1 MGEPSRGADAAEE
14 LRVLL
19 VDDEPLARDLLR
31 HLLVD
36 AGVEVIGECTDG
48 LQAIEAIRL
57 LAPDLVFLDIEMPGV
72 DGFEVVE
79 AIGPEAMPPVVFVT
93 AHAEHALRAFQVHAL
108 DYVLKPISAARF
120 AESFRV
126 ARARLQTRDPGAAQ
140 LALSSLLAARGRE
153 HYRRRFLVRRR
164 ERLVV
169 IDAAEVDLIEAA
181 GNYVRL
187 EHGSQAS
194 LFRTTIA
201 NLERELDPAQFLRI
215 HRSLIVR
222 IDRVGCLERD
232 GQGDLLAALKNGRSV
247 PVQRRYSEQLRLA
260 LGA

>member
-1 MGEPSRGADAAEE
+1 VTLPLGVDGTESD

-31 HLLVD
+31 HLL
-36 AGVEVIGECTDG
+36 AGSGATVIGECSDG

-57 LAPDLVFLDIEMPGV
+57 HSPDLVFLDIEMPGLG
-72 DGFEVVE
+72 GFEVVE
-79 AIGPEAMPPVVFVT
+79 AIGPDAMPPVVFVT
-93 AHAEHALRAFQVHAL
+93 AHAEHALRAFELHAL
-108 DYVLKPISAARF
+108 DYVLKPLSSERF

-126 ARARLQTRDPGAAQ
+126 ARSRLGTRDPEATR
-140 LALSSLLAARGRE
+140 LALRAVLAERGRTE
-153 HYRRRFLVRRR
+153 YRRRFLVRRR
-164 ERLVV
+164 DRLVV

-187 EHGSQAS
+187 ECGDQAA
-194 LFRTTIA
+194 LFRATVA
-201 NLERELDPAQFLRI
+201 SLERELDPAHFLRI

-222 IDRVGCLERD
+222 VDRVRSLERD
-232 GQGDLLAALKNGRSV
+232 TQGDLLAALRSGRRV
-247 PVQRRYSEQLRLA
+247 PVQRRYSGPLRLA